1 MDVDQIA
8 DAVVRKMKEEKH
20 ALWLDPET
28 HAEQHEWLRMLME
41 DRASKLKRRQA
52 LQDKIAGSLILG
64 AVLMLVGLIG
74 AGTISWVK
82 EHLK

>member
-8 DAVVRKMKEEKH
+8 DAIVRKMKEEKH

-28 HAEQHEWLRMLME
+28 HSEQHEWLRMLME

>member
-28 HAEQHEWLRMLME
+28 HSEQHEWLRALME
-41 DRASKLKRRQA
+41 DRAAKLARRQA
-52 LQDKIAGSLILG
+52 IQDKIAGSLILG